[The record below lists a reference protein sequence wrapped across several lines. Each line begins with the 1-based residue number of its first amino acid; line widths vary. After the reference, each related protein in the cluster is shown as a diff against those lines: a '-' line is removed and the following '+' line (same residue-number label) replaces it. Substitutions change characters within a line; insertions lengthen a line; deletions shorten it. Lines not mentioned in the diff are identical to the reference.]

1 MSYKGNKTERIIVTK
16 FIGEKIVNLVYP
28 VILWMLQKRK
38 KRIVTFN
45 SGSSSVDYR
54 WRKEKNQ
61 QYINYI

>member
-1 MSYKGNKTERIIVTK
+1 M
-16 FIGEKIVNLVYP
+16 VNLVYP
-28 VILWMLQKRK
+28 AILWMLQKRR
-38 KRIVTFN
+38 KRIATFN